1 LPADRAF
8 GKRQLFRRAG
18 KVTVPG
24 GSLKSLQR
32 GAAGEFFR
40 TMPPLLD
47 FINDKMS
54 LSGEIISFQ
63 SAQYQRSMIKRQ

>member
-24 GSLKSLQR
+24 GSLKGLQR

-40 TMPPLLD
+40 TNAASAG
-47 FINDKMS
+47 FINDEMS
-54 LSGEIISFQ
+54 L
-63 SAQYQRSMIKRQ
+63 RVK